1 MIACYA
7 GPVLGLWGAPGEGGG
22 AARLHLVGSCRGPF
36 LVGALGEHP
45 VYPAL

>member
-22 AARLHLVGSCRGPF
+22 GSQAPF
-36 LVGALGEHP
+36 GGVLQGALFGGG
-45 VYPAL
+45 LG